1 MIDNCTSTCM
11 MTIVYQ
17 TVEYYH
23 YSCGFYI
30 LFIIWDTYA
39 LMYKLENY
47 FYTDKSKFGYK
58 MLQKMGWSEGKG
70 LGVSEDG
77 ALEHIKVKMKCDT
90 SGNITLM
97 HTQYLSVQNP
107 ECVVLTY
114 K

>member
-1 MIDNCTSTCM
+1 
-11 MTIVYQ
+11 
-17 TVEYYH
+17 
-23 YSCGFYI
+23 
-30 LFIIWDTYA
+30 
-39 LMYKLENY
+39 
-47 FYTDKSKFGYK
+47 
-58 MLQKMGWSEGKG
+58 MGWSEGKG

-97 HTQYLSVQNP
+97 HTQYLSVQNL